1 MVSCKKIPVII
12 MPSPTL
18 IQKRALAALSKNL
31 KEAERAHAQVYNSY
45 LVATRVLGPN
55 HPSSRGWVRR
65 EYVASAA
72 TALPKILLKQLERK
86 LGLSGNNNYAALGQ
100 NARRQAAARKIQAA
114 YRRHRS
120 AKKGSAV
127 RTSPKRSPYT
137 PRSMRRIP
145 RTNLN

>member
-1 MVSCKKIPVII
+1 M
-12 MPSPTL
+12 PTL
-18 IQKRALAALSKNL
+18 VQKRALAALSKNL

-86 LGLSGNNNYAALGQ
+86 LGLSGGNNYAALGQ
-100 NARRQAAARKIQAA
+100 NARRQTAARKIQSA

-120 AKKGSAV
+120 AK
-127 RTSPKRSPYT
+127 RTSPKRSPY
-137 PRSMRRIP
+137 MRRIP

>member
-1 MVSCKKIPVII
+1 MRTLYI

-31 KEAERAHAQVYNSY
+31 KEAERAHARAYNEY

-55 HPSSRGWVRR
+55 HPSSSATWRR
-65 EYVASAA
+65 EYVARAKTS
-72 TALPKILLKQLERK
+72 LPRILLENLERK
-86 LGLSGNNNYAALGQ
+86 LGLSGGNNYTKFNA

-114 YRRHRS
+114 YRRHHV
-120 AKKGSAV
+120 AKRGSAA
-127 RTSPKRSPYT
+127 RASPKRSPYT
-137 PRSMRRIP
+137 PRVMRKIP

>member
-1 MVSCKKIPVII
+1 

-31 KEAERAHAQVYNSY
+31 KEAERAYAQAYNSY
-45 LVATRVLGPN
+45 SVAIRHPYVGPN
-55 HPSSRGWVRR
+55 HFITQ
-65 EYVASAA
+65 A
-72 TALPKILLKQLERK
+72 TAKRWGEAQVKAIKARNLLKQLERK
-86 LGLSGNNNYAALGQ
+86 LGLSGNNNYAALGL

-114 YRRHRS
+114 YRRHRTP
-120 AKKGSAV
+120 KRV
-127 RTSPKRSPYT
+127 SPKRSPYT

>member
-1 MVSCKKIPVII
+1 

-18 IQKRALAALSKNL
+18 IQKRALAALNKNL
-31 KEAERAHAQVYNSY
+31 KEAERAHARAYNEY

-65 EYVASAA
+65 EYAASAA

-86 LGLSGNNNYAALGQ
+86 LGLSGGNNYTKFNA

-114 YRRHRS
+114 YRRYRS
-120 AKKGSAV
+120 AKRGSAA
-127 RTSPKRSPYT
+127 RASPKRSPYT
-137 PRSMRRIP
+137 PRSMRKIP

>member
-1 MVSCKKIPVII
+1 M
-12 MPSPTL
+12 PTL
-18 IQKRALAALSKNL
+18 VQKRALAALSNNL
-31 KEAERAHAQVYNSY
+31 KEAERAHKQVYNSY

-86 LGLSGNNNYAALGQ
+86 LGLSGKNNYAALGQ
-100 NARRQAAARKIQAA
+100 NARRQTAARKIQSA

-120 AKKGSAV
+120 PKRV
-127 RTSPKRSPYT
+127 SPKRSPY
-137 PRSMRRIP
+137 MRKIP